1 MADFGFQPHA
11 NEMQTALKASFDVD
25 KKSLQRVIDA
35 IESRAQACRVVISGA
50 TNFDVL
56 PPNAGKGPA
65 TLACLERFG
74 TGKTQLIC
82 AGDSANDVELLDVA
96 HFGILVENADG
107 DLRDAVD
114 PRRTYFARRP
124 YADGVLDGLQS
135 WGVPLASSTESI
147 RRRAG

>member
-1 MADFGFQPHA
+1 
-11 NEMQTALKASFDVD
+11 
-25 KKSLQRVIDA
+25 
-35 IESRAQACRVVISGA
+35 
-50 TNFDVL
+50 
-56 PPNAGKGPA
+56 
-65 TLACLERFG
+65 LERFG